1 MEILNILEKIN
12 CPTRQ
17 FRKDEIL
24 FHEGDAC
31 RSIFVV
37 KNGSI
42 AIRSYTLQGN
52 EVVYNRIQVGEMF
65 GNNLVFDDDNL
76 FRGDVVALEDALIFV
91 LSRDLFVEL
100 LQSNKTFLELYL
112 SMQSKIMKM
121 RQQTIKLLSLK
132 NAEERFLFYLQ
143 SQRGTIRFKNVSEL
157 AKHLQVER
165 ETLSRLISR
174 LEKRHQIRRL
184 SHIIELVD

>member
-1 MEILNILEKIN
+1 MEILKILETIN
-12 CPTRQ
+12 CRTRQ

-52 EVVYNRIQVGEMF
+52 EVVYNRIQTGEMF

-76 FRGDVVALEDALIFV
+76 FRGDVVALEDSLIFV

-100 LQSNKTFLELYL
+100 LLGNKTFLELYL

>member
-143 SQRGTIRFKNVSEL
+143 SQHGKIRFKNVSEL
-157 AKHLQVER
+157 AKHLKVER

>member
-143 SQRGTIRFKNVSEL
+143 SQRGTIRFKNISEL

>member
-1 MEILNILEKIN
+1 MEILKILETIN
-12 CPTRQ
+12 CQTRQ

-37 KNGSI
+37 KNGLI

-52 EVVYNRIQVGEMF
+52 EVVYNQIQAGEMF

-76 FRGDVVALEDALIFV
+76 FRGDVVALEDSLIFV

-143 SQRGTIRFKNVSEL
+143 SQHGKIRFKNVSEL

>member
-1 MEILNILEKIN
+1 MEILKILETIN

-17 FRKDEIL
+17 FRKDENL

-76 FRGDVVALEDALIFV
+76 FRGDVVALEDSLIFV

-100 LQSNKTFLELYL
+100 LQCNKTFLELYL

-143 SQRGTIRFKNVSEL
+143 SQHGTIRFKNVSEL

>member
-1 MEILNILEKIN
+1 MEILKILETIN
-12 CPTRQ
+12 CRTRQ

-52 EVVYNRIQVGEMF
+52 EVVYNRIQAGDMF

-76 FRGDVVALEDALIFV
+76 FRGDVVALEDSLIFV

-100 LQSNKTFLELYL
+100 LLGNKTFLELYL

-143 SQRGTIRFKNVSEL
+143 SQHGKIRFKNVSEL

>member
-100 LQSNKTFLELYL
+100 LLGNKTFLELYL

>member
-1 MEILNILEKIN
+1 MEILKILETIN
-12 CPTRQ
+12 CRTRQ

>member
-1 MEILNILEKIN
+1 MEILKVLETIN
-12 CPTRQ
+12 CPTRH
-17 FRKDEIL
+17 FDKDEIL

-76 FRGDVVALEDALIFV
+76 FRGDVVALEDSLIFV

-143 SQRGTIRFKNVSEL
+143 SQHGKIPFKNVSEL

>member
-1 MEILNILEKIN
+1 MEILKILETIN

-52 EVVYNRIQVGEMF
+52 EVVYNRIQTGEMF

-76 FRGDVVALEDALIFV
+76 FRGDVVALEDSLIFV

-143 SQRGTIRFKNVSEL
+143 SQHGKIRFKNVSEL

>member
-1 MEILNILEKIN
+1 MKILRILETIN
-12 CPTRQ
+12 CPTRK

-143 SQRGTIRFKNVSEL
+143 SQRGTIRFKNISEL